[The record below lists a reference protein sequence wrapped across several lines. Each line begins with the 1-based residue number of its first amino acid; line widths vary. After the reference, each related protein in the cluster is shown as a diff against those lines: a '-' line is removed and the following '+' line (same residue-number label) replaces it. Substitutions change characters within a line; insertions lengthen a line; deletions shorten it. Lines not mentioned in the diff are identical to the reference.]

1 MSKVID
7 NLEQTS
13 TTQNDRHYEA
23 AQEDPHPMSNELN
36 ERIVDGAFRF
46 VDLFAG
52 LGGFHQALEGLG
64 GQVVFAAEWKPT
76 LNTLYTRNYG
86 LQPWSDINDLDSDA
100 KIARE
105 VPDHE
110 VLAAGFP
117 CQPFSKAG
125 DQLGFADTSQGHLF
139 FKVHDIL
146 RVKRPRRFI
155 LENVPNIRR
164 HDDGHTER
172 IIIANLK
179 DLGYNVEVNH
189 FSPHELGI
197 PQIRDRAYFI
207 GSLDSLNDY
216 HWPAKSLG
224 PTHIADC
231 LLDDVVVTR
240 HIPELTQCAIDMWGD
255 FLARSPKSL
264 KLPSFPIWSME
275 FGATYPY
282 ESDTPPAVW
291 ARRPRWGLSNMG
303 SVKGS
308 FGFPLDGLKIHE
320 QREHIP
326 SHACRDGDLKFPL
339 WKRTFIRQNRE
350 FYANNR
356 AWIDPWMSEWHP
368 ENFPSSFQ
376 KFEWNAQGEERDIEN
391 FVLQIRASG
400 IRVKRPTT
408 APSLVAFTETQV
420 PILGANLA
428 GERRYMTPRE
438 CANLQS
444 LGDIE
449 LPTQITHAY
458 HALGNAVNAEVVAA
472 IARPLVADLTQPTFL
487 NAPIYPLEHLG
498 ATA

>member
-1 MSKVID
+1 M
-7 NLEQTS
+7 
-13 TTQNDRHYEA
+13 
-23 AQEDPHPMSNELN
+23 QEYPHPMPTELN
-36 ERIVDGAFRF
+36 GDFRF

-64 GQVVFAAEWKPT
+64 GQVVFAAEWEPT
-76 LNTLYTRNYG
+76 LNSLYARNYG
-86 LQPWSDINDLDSDA
+86 LKPWSDINHLDSDA

-139 FKVHDIL
+139 FKVHDVL

-155 LENVPNIRR
+155 LENVRNIRR
-164 HDDGHTER
+164 HNDGHTER
-172 IIIANLK
+172 TIISNLEN
-179 DLGYNVEVNH
+179 LGYRVQVNH
-189 FSPHELGI
+189 YSPHELGI
-197 PQIRDRAYFI
+197 PQVRDRAYFI
-207 GSLDSLNDY
+207 GSLDGLCDY
-216 HWPAKSLG
+216 RWPIKTLE

-231 LLDDVVVTR
+231 LLDNVVVTR
-240 HIPELTQCAIDMWGD
+240 HIPELTQRAIDMWGD

-264 KLPSFPIWSME
+264 KMPSFPIWSME

-282 ESDTPPAVW
+282 EDDTPPAVW
-291 ARRPRWGLSNMG
+291 ARRPWLGLRNMG
-303 SVKGS
+303 GVKGS
-308 FGFPLDGLKIHE
+308 FGFPLDGLNIDE

-326 SHACRDGDLKFPL
+326 SHAGRKGDLKFPL
-339 WKRTFIRQNRE
+339 WKQTFIRQNRE
-350 FYANNR
+350 FYAKNH
-356 AWIDPWMSEWHP
+356 AWINPWMSEWHP

-376 KFEWNAQGEERDIEN
+376 KFEWNAQGEERNIDN
-391 FVLQIRASG
+391 FVLQVRASG

-428 GERRYMTPRE
+428 GERRYMLPRE

-444 LGDIE
+444 LGNIE
-449 LPTQITHAY
+449 LPSSITNAY
-458 HALGNAVNAEVVAA
+458 RALGNAVNAEVVAA
-472 IARPLVADLTQPTFL
+472 IAGPLVANLSRPTL
-487 NAPIYPLEHLG
+487 HNIPIYPLEHLG